1 MINSKFAK
9 RKPLSTT
16 QKTTKKVPIL
26 FYISELLVDCNNN
39 SLINIYNS
47 VFDKSLFLSMKS
59 IIFVK
64 QFINTIAIV

>member
-26 FYISELLVDCNNN
+26 FYISEFLV
-39 SLINIYNS
+39 Y
-47 VFDKSLFLSMKS
+47 
-59 IIFVK
+59 VK
-64 QFINTIAIV
+64 L